1 MKFTD
6 FEQKAY
12 ERRYALG
19 YSSVRLVIKSRS
31 LSPEQISAI
40 LDIEPSSECRAGQD
54 LIGSTNGEK
63 YSDTIWSLSS
73 CDFVKT
79 KEMSQHLDWI
89 MNKLSSKRS
98 AFKHLRKQKSKIRL
112 ECLANGFIPSTITEF
127 KADYLLLLSHCGIS
141 LRVASIFHVDER
153 EGKLYDRESG
163 EQKPDDSR
171 KQC

>member
-12 ERRYALG
+12 ERRYTLG
-19 YSSVRLVIKSRS
+19 YSSVRLVIKSRP
-31 LSPEQISAI
+31 LSPEQISSI
-40 LDIEPSSECRAGQD
+40 LDIKPSSVFRAGED
-54 LIGSTNGEK
+54 LVGSTEGEK
-63 YSDTIWSLSS
+63 YSYTLWNLYS

-79 KEMSQHLDWI
+79 KEMSQHLDWM

-141 LRVASIFHVDER
+141 LRVASIFHANER
-153 EGKLYDRESG
+153 EGKLYDREA
-163 EQKPDDSR
+163 
-171 KQC
+171 